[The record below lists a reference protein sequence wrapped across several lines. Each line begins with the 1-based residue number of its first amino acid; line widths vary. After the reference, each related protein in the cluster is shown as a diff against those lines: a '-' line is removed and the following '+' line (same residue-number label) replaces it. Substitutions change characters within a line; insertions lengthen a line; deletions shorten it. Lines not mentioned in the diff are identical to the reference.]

1 MTSEPDP
8 VATLGDSR
16 LSPTGR
22 PDVLPHIV
30 LAAILLAA
38 APPPTEATVSPPV
51 PAIETTATAPVETPT
66 PVAPPLAETALPAP
80 PHVTEPDPAP
90 SDDIVVSGHHEAP
103 REDPL
108 EGVNYQS
115 YQAVQAVDV
124 AIIAPVAMGYK
135 NAVPKPVRHGI
146 RNFINNLDEP
156 VVALNFLLQFKP
168 GKAAETLGR
177 FAINS
182 TLGVGGLIDV
192 AKKKPFNLP
201 RRYNGLANTLGY
213 YGIGPG
219 PFLFLPGI
227 GPTTARDLV
236 GRIVDFSIVPRVVG
250 RPLTDPAFSVG
261 KATLSAITDRIERD
275 GQIRQLRDRS
285 DDGYGAIRKDYLE
298 RRQAEIDALK
308 GLPRVVTEPAPE

>member
-1 MTSEPDP
+1 M
-8 VATLGDSR
+8 
-16 LSPTGR
+16 
-22 PDVLPHIV
+22 PHIV

-38 APPPTEATVSPPV
+38 APPATETVVSPPP
-51 PAIETTATAPVETPT
+51 PAIEATATAPVETPT
-66 PVAPPLAETALPAP
+66 PVAPPPAVTALPAP
-80 PHVTEPDPAP
+80 PPATEPDPAP

-103 REDPL
+103 KEDPL

-135 NAVPKPVRHGI
+135 HAVPKPVRHGI

-156 VVALNFLLQFKP
+156 VVALNFLLQLKP

-177 FAINS
+177 FAVNS
-182 TLGVGGLIDV
+182 TLGLGGLIDV

-236 GRIVDFSIVPRVVG
+236 GRIVDFSLVPRIVG
-250 RPLTDPAFSVG
+250 RPLTRTEVSIA

-275 GQIRQLRDRS
+275 GQIRELRDHS

-298 RRQAEIDALK
+298 RRQAEIDALRGRSAK
-308 GLPRVVTEPAPE
+308 VATDPVPPETAPPPSETAP